1 MPVHE
6 ASLTVPANTPKDAP
20 VQVDL
25 EVEGDVVTK
34 VDLHY
39 PAGCHRMVGV
49 TCFYGIKQLLPSE
62 VGQWLYADDYVISLR
77 PEWDMPERRVKLTFK
92 GISPGT
98 NYSHTIGLRVH
109 TADLPAA
116 KPWKILADFIYI
128 LRRVMGLG
136 YGRPT

>member
-1 MPVHE
+1 MPVYE

-25 EVEGDVVTK
+25 EVEGDVATR
-34 VDLHY
+34 VDLDY
-39 PAGCHRMVGV
+39 PAGCARMVGV
-49 TCFYGIKQLLPSE
+49 ACFYGIKQLWPSE
-62 VGQWLYADDYVISLR
+62 VGQWFYADNYVVSFR

-98 NYSHTIGLRVH
+98 SYSHTIGLRVH

-116 KPWKILADFIYI
+116 KPWRILADFIYI
-128 LRRVMGLG
+128 LKRMMGL
-136 YGRPT
+136 R